1 MIEEIGLTL
10 EIAVGLVF
18 LWSTVT
24 KAARPAEFF
33 DALSDYGL
41 ERPIVAVPFGSAL
54 IALESTVAV
63 THLTGWQVQ
72 WGIVLAI
79 VLLTTFIF
87 VVSLALIR
95 GIAVAC
101 LCFGTRSGEMASLH
115 TLVRLLLLAAS
126 EFAMAGVWLI
136 SRGNGWTRPYQL
148 DVEKALTALMGATA
162 MLLVAAWLVE
172 VPASAR
178 RFARRLSLQRHS
190 AKSSNLFSART
201 GGQHV
206 AQDTQNS

>member
-1 MIEEIGLTL
+1 MIDEIGLTL

-18 LWSTVT
+18 LWSAVT

-41 ERPIVAVPFGSAL
+41 ERPIVAVPLGSAL
-54 IALESTVAV
+54 IALEGTVAV

-72 WGIVLAI
+72 WGILLAI
-79 VLLTTFIF
+79 VLLTTFSLI
-87 VVSLALIR
+87 VSLALAR

-101 LCFGTRSGEMASLH
+101 LCFGTRSGEMASVH
-115 TLVRLLLLAAS
+115 TLVRLLLLGAS
-126 EFAMAGVWLI
+126 EFVLAGVWLI
-136 SRGNGWTRPYQL
+136 SRETGWTRPYQL
-148 DVEKALTALMGATA
+148 DGEEVLATLLGATG

-178 RFARRLSLQRHS
+178 RFARSLSLQRHS
-190 AKSSNLFSART
+190 AKSSNLFSGRT